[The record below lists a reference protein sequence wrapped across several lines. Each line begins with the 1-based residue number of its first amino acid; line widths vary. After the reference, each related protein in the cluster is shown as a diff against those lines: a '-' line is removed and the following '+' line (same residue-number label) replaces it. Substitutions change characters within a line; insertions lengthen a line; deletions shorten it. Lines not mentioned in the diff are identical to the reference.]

1 MKNTINAVAKLA
13 LSLSKGW
20 HCGVVCQ
27 SEGLAATSIIP
38 TGEQTPTSPARISS
52 IINWVN
58 PLRPGISLP
67 VSCPQGKG
75 TAQRAEEVGKS
86 ERRPVM
92 GRIGVVPF
100 GNITPRE
107 SGLTSNGSF
116 FAR

>member
-1 MKNTINAVAKLA
+1 MLNR
-13 LSLSKGW
+13 
-20 HCGVVCQ
+20 C
-27 SEGLAATSIIP
+27 EGLY
-38 TGEQTPTSPARISS
+38 ISS

-58 PLRPGISLP
+58 PLRPGITLP

-107 SGLTSNGSF
+107 SGLTSNGSLITRTSGEPPSEGK
-116 FAR
+116 ADDGRL